1 MTSPFNAGDVG
12 SIPGW
17 EAKIQM
23 PHGQKKK
30 KHGIEVTDS
39 LRTKNSSHQKNLKRR
54 FDLK

>member
-23 PHGQKKK
+23 PHGQKNK